1 MPTKRI
7 LVLGATGGT
16 GKAVVAQALALGHE
30 VTVFVRDPNRLES
43 NRGRLRVLVGDVTDA
58 GDAIRAATRDQDA
71 VVSALG
77 LGRSLTSHGLIA
89 RSIPIIVRAMEADS
103 VRRLIFMSAY
113 GVGAT
118 YRDTPLLPRILTRTL
133 LKDMYA
139 DKNAG
144 EDELRRIGDGIDWT
158 IVYPVTLTDGPETGR
173 FRFGER
179 LDLRGLPKI
188 ARADV
193 AQFMLTQLDD
203 ATYSRKGVLVS
214 S

>member
-43 NRGRLRVLVGDVTDA
+43 NRDRLRVLVGDVTDA

-158 IVYPVTLTDGPETGR
+158 IVYPVTLTNGPETGR
-173 FRFGER
+173 LRFGER

-193 AQFMLTQLDD
+193 AHFMLTQLDD
-203 ATYSRKGVLVS
+203 AMYSRKGVLVS

>member
-43 NRGRLRVLVGDVTDA
+43 NRDRLRVLVGDVTDA

-144 EDELRRIGDGIDWT
+144 EAELRRIGDGIDWT

-173 FRFGER
+173 LRFGER

-193 AQFMLTQLDD
+193 ADFMLAQLDD

>member
-43 NRGRLRVLVGDVTDA
+43 NRDRLRVLVGDVTDA

-158 IVYPVTLTDGPETGR
+158 IVYPVTLTNGPETGR
-173 FRFGER
+173 LRFGER

-193 AQFMLTQLDD
+193 ADFMLAQLDD

>member
-43 NRGRLRVLVGDVTDA
+43 NRERLRVLVGDVTDA
-58 GDAIRAATRDQDA
+58 GEAIRAATRDQDA

-158 IVYPVTLTDGPETGR
+158 IVYPVTLTNGPETGR
-173 FRFGER
+173 LRFGER

-193 AQFMLTQLDD
+193 ADFMLAQLDD

>member
-43 NRGRLRVLVGDVTDA
+43 NRDRLRVLVGDVTDA

-173 FRFGER
+173 LRFGER

-193 AQFMLTQLDD
+193 ADFMLAQLDD